1 MSLLNA
7 GASNIVLL
15 LDDIPDNFKSNVQS
29 SEGFVHAKLA
39 NDLSKA
45 IKKNIYFVPRIY
57 SNEQIIEKP
66 SYLKDLAK
74 HLDCSINLFYCGEH
88 MVSKNILK
96 TDLKSISSIFKNKI
110 IFWDNLYAN
119 DYCPR
124 KFFVGQWKNRDNNLN
139 ILINPTGMIYTDL
152 FILDVVAIS
161 EDREKFEINFEKIL
175 KKHKIPK
182 QFKFIKQYFDNP
194 HFSSSSDKSIRIEPS
209 KNIIDTLD
217 YLLWRWKSK
226 LSLEWYPFLLILKQ
240 DISVELKEYGNNR
253 IIKNQTIPLA
263 KTLLKNT

>member
-1 MSLLNA
+1 M
-7 GASNIVLL
+7 
-15 LDDIPDNFKSNVQS
+15 LDDIPDNFKKNSQS
-29 SEGFVHAKLA
+29 SEGFAHAKLA
-39 NDLSKA
+39 NELSKA

-74 HLDCSINLFYCGEH
+74 HLNSSIKLFYCGEF
-88 MVSKNILK
+88 MVAKNILHA
-96 TDLKSISSIFKNKI
+96 DFKSISSIFKNKI

-139 ILINPTGMIYTDL
+139 ILINPTGMINTDL

-161 EDREKFEINFEKIL
+161 GDKNTFNINYEKTL

-182 QFKFIKQYFDNP
+182 QFKFVKHYFDNP
-194 HFSSSSDKSIRIEPS
+194 HFSSSNNKAIKIEPS
-209 KNIIDTLD
+209 KNVIDTLD

-240 DISVELKEYGNNR
+240 DLSIELNEYSNNR
-253 IIKNQTIPLA
+253 IIKNQTLPLA
-263 KTLLKNT
+263 KKLLKNS